1 MDEFQN
7 LPAMQCLD
15 SVKEVGL
22 ICDGWHLLL
31 FCRVVFLFLTLFFAC
46 LYVSLIMSF
55 LLVWGNGRFPSYPRT
70 LLVFV
75 IFLYLKVLENN
86 KLRCVPVTNL
96 SSFTFV
102 GMHVNQNYK
111 PNQGTIT
118 NFEE

>member
-46 LYVSLIMSF
+46 LFVCFFDHVIFACLGQWSVSF
-55 LLVWGNGRFPSYPRT
+55 LSKDPVGVCHFS
-70 LLVFV
+70 LL
-75 IFLYLKVLENN
+75 E
-86 KLRCVPVTNL
+86 
-96 SSFTFV
+96 SS
-102 GMHVNQNYK
+102 
-111 PNQGTIT
+111 
-118 NFEE
+118 